1 MGQTQSLTDSL
12 LDVDSVHMQVVRHTK
27 VLSEINSLT
36 YEEFKTCLDNL
47 NTL

>member
-1 MGQTQSLTDSL
+1 MGQSQSLTDSL
-12 LDVDSVHMQVVRHTK
+12 PDVDSVHMQLVRHTK